1 MKGRLNDNK
10 GYFMESARPFDH
22 QFQRRIESLFRD
34 DLFEEK
40 ATHITSMAILGIDDV
55 TSSYLESAS
64 FEQVEVVQ

>member
-1 MKGRLNDNK
+1 
-10 GYFMESARPFDH
+10 MENTRPFDH
-22 QFQRRIESLFRD
+22 QFQRKIESLFRD

-40 ATHITSMAILGIDDV
+40 ATHITLMAILGVDDG